1 LFACFRL
8 SDPVS
13 QSKMRR
19 YVQAPAFFNRTRTT
33 YDVVLIDGRLRNACA
48 YAIVPYLHAGSIVAW
63 RG

>member
-1 LFACFRL
+1 
-8 SDPVS
+8 
-13 QSKMRR
+13 MRR

-63 RG
+63 RGGVHVA